1 MITLAI
7 DSASKSAG
15 AALLRDEEVLLEIGW
30 NLDRHHGETLLPV
43 IDDLYRIA
51 GRKPAE
57 TNLIALTTGPGS
69 FTGLRIGASV
79 AKGLAF
85 TWGIPVAG
93 VSTLAALALNGGPGE
108 RPVCPMLDARKE
120 EVYTGLFRVEDRGGV
135 RGISAERVV
144 ALETFLGEL
153 EGEVVFV
160 GDGAVRYEPAIRSLF
175 RGTALFPPPSEH
187 KVRAS
192 SVGLL
197 GLKKFHEGDILDLP
211 AFTPRYL
218 RFSEAEKRKAMEA
231 AEESP
236 DA

>member
-15 AALLRDEEVLLEIGW
+15 AALLRDGEVLLEIGW
-30 NLDRHHGETLLPV
+30 NLGRHHGETLLPV

-120 EVYTGLFRVEDRGGV
+120 EVYTPSKRFSGSWKGRSFS
-135 RGISAERVV
+135 SATAPCATNR
-144 ALETFLGEL
+144 
-153 EGEVVFV
+153 
-160 GDGAVRYEPAIRSLF
+160 RSVPF
-175 RGTALFPPPSEH
+175 
-187 KVRAS
+187 
-192 SVGLL
+192 SVGPPCSPRPRNTRS
-197 GLKKFHEGDILDLP
+197 GLHRW
-211 AFTPRYL
+211 AF
-218 RFSEAEKRKAMEA
+218 S
-231 AEESP
+231 
-236 DA
+236 D